1 MDIFNLI
8 KNALATLLSFA
19 MAYFAPIQ
27 NMVFVIFYV
36 FLINCVIGMITG
48 IVAEGEKF
56 SFKKF
61 TRCLFETLMFYL
73 IVVCLYVIG
82 KNMDNM
88 SGAMQVIGGVIYAI
102 IYFTS
107 VNILRNMSKMF
118 PQSKTLSF
126 LYWIVSFEVLK
137 KIPVLKKF
145 HDFDKNDTL

>member
-1 MDIFNLI
+1 MDLFNIF

-19 MAYFAPIQ
+19 VAYFAPIQ

-36 FLINCVIGMITG
+36 FLVNCVVGMIAG

-73 IVVCLYVIG
+73 IVVCLYVCG
-82 KNMDNM
+82 KNMGNM
-88 SGAMQVIGGVIYAI
+88 SGAISVIGGVIYAI

-107 VNILRNMSKMF
+107 VNMLKNMSKMF
-118 PQSKTLSF
+118 PQSNTLSF

-137 KIPVLKKF
+137 KIPILKKF
-145 HDFDKNDTL
+145 HEYNNYD